1 MRQALELLHICSWQ
15 VEFNTAS
22 VILLIGISL
31 SWPES
36 PVGEDSFS
44 ETECPGSGIL
54 CFLDFLFFFL
64 ALDPSLPNSFF
75 DTLPLLCWRTKK
87 TAELSLRQ
95 WMYCHVLILH
105 MGHLLTCGTFWEG
118 AYSRHGAYWGH
129 GTFFFLRIS
138 RMCKTKLW
146 CSLKRENSKN
156 NKHTANIWGMHNNTL
171 AMLSLKQNRAIIVI
185 GKQLEWGWSWN
196 IGEH

>member
-87 TAELSLRQ
+87 TAELTAMNVLPCFDFAHGAFINLCYLLRGCLFKT
-95 WMYCHVLILH
+95 WCILR
-105 MGHLLTCGTFWEG
+105 TWNFFFFWES
-118 AYSRHGAYWGH
+118 AECVKQSSDVH
-129 GTFFFLRIS
+129 
-138 RMCKTKLW
+138 
-146 CSLKRENSKN
+146 LKEKIVKITS
-156 NKHTANIWGMHNNTL
+156 IQQIFGECV
-171 AMLSLKQNRAIIVI
+171 II
-185 GKQLEWGWSWN
+185 L
-196 IGEH
+196 